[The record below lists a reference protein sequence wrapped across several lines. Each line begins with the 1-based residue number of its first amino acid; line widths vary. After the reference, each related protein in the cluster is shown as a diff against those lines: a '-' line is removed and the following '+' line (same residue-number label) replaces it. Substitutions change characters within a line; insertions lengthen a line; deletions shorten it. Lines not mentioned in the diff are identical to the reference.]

1 MKKYII
7 FTLALLVLLSSL
19 PACAARELYC
29 EGEGELKVL
38 CTVFAPFDFAREI
51 GGERVTVTLL
61 QDNGA
66 DLHNYSPTSATLEAL
81 SSADVFIYVGG
92 TSDEAWVYSAI
103 EASGNTSLRTVCL
116 IDCIDG
122 IHAELE
128 NDWSDD
134 DHDHSHGDADGGHH
148 SSHAHEGDHEG
159 HDHSADEHVWTSL
172 RNVKAISLEIE
183 EAFAS
188 ASPEDAD
195 YFSACAQDFIAELDA
210 LDASF
215 AAAAEAS
222 NRKSIVFADRFPFV
236 YLMHDY
242 HIPYVAAFSG
252 CSSEVNASFET
263 QIKLIEA
270 VRKDNLGY
278 VLTTEGNGKSLAKSV
293 STETGCLVRS
303 LDSLQ
308 SVTRE
313 DIESGVTYLDVMRK
327 NLSVIKEVL
336 S

>member
-1 MKKYII
+1 MKNKNALWIRV
-7 FTLALLVLLSSL
+7 LAWVLSILMVVSIAYLAIDALVDLIPEPEKQENTTDSS
-19 PACAARELYC
+19 E
-29 EGEGELKVL
+29 
-38 CTVFAPFDFAREI
+38 
-51 GGERVTVTLL
+51 
-61 QDNGA
+61 
-66 DLHNYSPTSATLEAL
+66 
-81 SSADVFIYVGG
+81 SAD
-92 TSDEAWVYSAI
+92 
-103 EASGNTSLRTVCL
+103 
-116 IDCIDG
+116 
-122 IHAELE
+122 
-128 NDWSDD
+128 
-134 DHDHSHGDADGGHH
+134 
-148 SSHAHEGDHEG
+148 DHEG

-236 YLMHDY
+236 HLMHDY